1 MKNKKETVFCMM
13 FGFEYFEHV
22 LTQKKFLIK
31 KISQSFEK
39 FYLINS
45 TKLEIGKESFSLNID
60 YLRKKIPSNCEII
73 DPNGSEEFID
83 FSKDKNLII
92 YCNIGRLWR
101 FFRIHYLL
109 KKINAKL
116 IYIHEIG
123 MLNSA
128 ITTSK
133 KAYLVRIFY
142 HELPHKVVILLS
154 ILNVFPKIDLRFL
167 CNKDQYKKAINNFLF
182 KISKK
187 FKYINFFYTKN
198 FELINSISYD
208 QFKSNEIK
216 VSEEK
221 IVVVDTNINHHDA
234 LNEGWG
240 VNHETFEKC
249 YKDLEI
255 YLKMLSN
262 KFKKPVVVCVHPTA
276 DINRIKNLL
285 RDFEV
290 VKFQTKE
297 NIYKSFIVLFYNSAA
312 IVDAFLLKKR
322 IIVIEN
328 KRMGKNWAK
337 LINLY
342 AHKIGLLKID
352 LQKENKIINNDS
364 FLKKLDDIVKSEKYT
379 NFINGQLMSDISGM
393 MGSDKIISIIR
404 KKYFDS

>member
-1 MKNKKETVFCMM
+1 M

-45 TKLEIGKESFSLNID
+45 SKLEIGKESFSSNID
-60 YLRKKIPSNCEII
+60 YLKKKIPSNCEII
-73 DPNGSEEFID
+73 DPNGSKEFIN

-92 YCNIGRLWR
+92 YCTIGRLWK

-109 KKINAKL
+109 KKVNAKL

-128 ITTSK
+128 ISASK
-133 KAYLVRIFY
+133 KAYLVRWFNF
-142 HELPHKVVILLS
+142 ELPHKIVILLS
-154 ILNVFPKIDLRFL
+154 ILNIFPKIDLRFL
-167 CNKDQYKKAINNFLF
+167 TIKEHYKKAINNFF
-182 KISKK
+182 YKISKK

-221 IVVVDTNINHHDA
+221 IVVVDTNINHWEA
-234 LNEGWG
+234 LQQGWG

-262 KFKKPVVVCVHPTA
+262 KFKKPIVVCIHPTS

-328 KRMGKNWAK
+328 RRMGKNWVKAVN
-337 LINLY
+337 IY
-342 AHKIGLLKID
+342 TDKIGLLKID
-352 LQKENKIINNDS
+352 LQKENKIIDNDL
-364 FLKKLDDIVKSEKYT
+364 FLKKLDDIVKSEKYN
-379 NFINGQLMSDISGM
+379 NFINGQLRSDISGM
-393 MGSDKIISIIR
+393 MGSDKIISIIK